1 VEEEETGYVG
11 LLSVGGG
18 VFGFIVSHVGVR
30 ADFRYYWQVP
40 ADEEPFNYWRYTFG
54 VVIH

>member
-1 VEEEETGYVG
+1 VI
-11 LLSVGGG
+11 SG
-18 VFGFIVSHVGVR
+18 VFGFIVNHLAVR
-30 ADFRYYWQVP
+30 ANIRYYWQVP